1 MTQIDQLPRLR
12 ATELLS
18 QALAGRSAGA
28 QLSVVSSEDLGS
40 AAGRRS
46 VVRYTVDGLDPSG
59 PVRLIAK
66 TFSEPRRAQL
76 LSAHLAALSNG
87 PFAAGRYRV
96 PRLLAFVPEEN
107 LVLFQECTG
116 TPLDEVVDHR
126 GALDGA
132 RDAARWLAEL
142 HLSSVQLPRTFDTL
156 REVTS
161 THAWAAAVGRH
172 SPQLLKPAQR
182 LASLWATIGPPSTSG
197 AQVPIH
203 KDFHAGHVLLGD
215 GTCVIDLDEARV
227 GDPALDLA
235 HFCTYLELRPG
246 GRRGALL
253 RRAFLEEYVA
263 AGGRPHEDRELAPF
277 AAYTWLKIAKQL
289 GGGQRPDA
297 RCRRAGAPA
306 RRGRGAEEG
315 SRVPGPVI
323 YLVRSWPRLSQT
335 FIVDEVLA
343 LERRGVDLALFSLVR
358 LGRAHR
364 PSPGRAGARGRAS
377 PRSRRPVAPA
387 LGAHVAV
394 VVPAPRRYATTPPGS
409 PGAGRDLAT
418 GYATSTTC
426 GCFDHAVR
434 GRGDPHPAAGR
445 GRARRRTCTP
455 TSRTTRRSSRSW
467 SDRLTGVPFSFT
479 AHARDLSR
487 SRRRSLAA
495 RAGRPRRW

>member
-76 LSAHLAALSNG
+76 LSAHLRPCPMDRSRPEG
-87 PFAAGRYRV
+87 IRV

-126 GALDGA
+126 GALDGV

-203 KDFHAGHVLLGD
+203 KDFHAGHLMIDDHVW
-215 GTCVIDLDEARV
+215 VIDLDEARH
-227 GDPALDLA
+227 GDRAFDLA
-235 HFCTYLELRPG
+235 HFCAYLEFRGDSG
-246 GRRGALL
+246 GTRREI
-253 RRAFLEEYVA
+253 FLNEYA
-263 AGGRPHEDRELAPF
+263 DRTGWSDDGSMARYS
-277 AAYTWLKIAKQL
+277 AYTWLKIAKQL
-289 GGGQRPDA
+289 A
-297 RCRRAGAPA
+297 
-306 RRGRGAEEG
+306 
-315 SRVPGPVI
+315 
-323 YLVRSWPRLSQT
+323 LRS
-335 FIVDEVLA
+335 
-343 LERRGVDLALFSLVR
+343 G
-358 LGRAHR
+358 
-364 PSPGRAGARGRAS
+364 PGRIPVEDRGRAVGDA
-377 PRSRRPVAPA
+377 VARGMA
-387 LGAHVAV
+387 C
-394 VVPAPRRYATTPPGS
+394 
-409 PGAGRDLAT
+409 LA
-418 GYATSTTC
+418 
-426 GCFDHAVR
+426 R
-434 GRGDPHPAAGR
+434 
-445 GRARRRTCTP
+445 
-455 TSRTTRRSSRSW
+455 
-467 SDRLTGVPFSFT
+467 
-479 AHARDLSR
+479 
-487 SRRRSLAA
+487 
-495 RAGRPRRW
+495 